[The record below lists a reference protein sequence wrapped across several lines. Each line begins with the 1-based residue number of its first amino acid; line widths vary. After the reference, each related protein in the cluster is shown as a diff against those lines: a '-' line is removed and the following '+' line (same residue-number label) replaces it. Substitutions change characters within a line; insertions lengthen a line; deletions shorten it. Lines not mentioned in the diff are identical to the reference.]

1 MSSDIIVR
9 AASVNDVEVIFKM
22 ILAMAKF
29 EKLEDQVVADP
40 AILKEFLFDRQ
51 KADVLIAEYQGAP
64 AGYALFFENFSTFEG
79 RTGLYLEDIFVM
91 EEQRSLGIGNVL
103 FRAVATEAVKRG
115 CPRLDWACLKW
126 NQPARDFYESRQ
138 GEPLEWM
145 IYRLSG
151 KALQENG
158 EV

>member
-9 AASVNDVEVIFKM
+9 AANVNDVEVIFKM